1 MRSSKGLLVIN
12 YLLYRQT
19 TQYSLVY
26 TQPEYLMGAIDLFT
40 DTLVGVYKAPKV
52 EWPSDIF
59 VGHTQDINSLRAI
72 NPISKISLN
81 FDHFSLESCYSLG
94 PNYPAFS
101 PALSSWPFNWSL
113 CFHSSL
119 SILQSFS
126 KQHN

>member
-40 DTLVGVYKAPKV
+40 DTLVGVCKVPKV

-59 VGHTQDINSLRAI
+59 VDHTQDIHSLRAN
-72 NPISKISLN
+72 NPISN
-81 FDHFSLESCYSLG
+81 FNL
-94 PNYPAFS
+94 
-101 PALSSWPFNWSL
+101 
-113 CFHSSL
+113 SL
-119 SILQSFS
+119 SQF
-126 KQHN
+126 